1 MSFTSFVVVCVIALV
16 GYYIFLALKP
26 EKKSFSYEDNDSDF
40 DGTEI
45 VIDPPIAVTIGMV
58 SFVPT
63 VSEAPNCGNSSNNNT
78 DDDKTAKNR
87 YNQVT
92 TVINCSLSNAEIS
105 AFYTKDAVTEG
116 ESLFSNIFKQF
127 K

>member
-92 TVINCSLSNAEIS
+92 TVSNC
-105 AFYTKDAVTEG
+105 
-116 ESLFSNIFKQF
+116 
-127 K
+127 

>member
-78 DDDKTAKNR
+78 VVD
-87 YNQVT
+87 V
-92 TVINCSLSNAEIS
+92 
-105 AFYTKDAVTEG
+105 
-116 ESLFSNIFKQF
+116 
-127 K
+127 

>member
-45 VIDPPIAVTIGMV
+45 VIDPPIAVTI
-58 SFVPT
+58 
-63 VSEAPNCGNSSNNNT
+63 
-78 DDDKTAKNR
+78 
-87 YNQVT
+87 
-92 TVINCSLSNAEIS
+92 
-105 AFYTKDAVTEG
+105 
-116 ESLFSNIFKQF
+116 
-127 K
+127 